1 MRLSLALPALLAGMR
16 LRLLAGI
23 LLACACATAL
33 AQGTATPAAAAPSAP
48 VGLWRTIDD
57 NTGKPSALVR
67 IVEVGGEY
75 IGRVEKI
82 FPGITD
88 DPHPTC
94 DDCQGARKGQPV
106 LGMTILWGMHRSR
119 DQAGE
124 EYSGGEIL
132 DPQNGHIYHC
142 LMTMADSGKKLRVR
156 GYYLVTLFGRTQVWE
171 REE

>member
-1 MRLSLALPALLAGMR
+1 MRLSLARSRLYLNTGTAF
-16 LRLLAGI
+16 LRLFACIVLSCVSLA
-23 LLACACATAL
+23 AH
-33 AQGTATPAAAAPSAP
+33 AQGMVVQNTPA
-48 VGLWRTIDD
+48 GLWRTIDD

-67 IVEVGGEY
+67 IVEAGGEY

-82 FPGITD
+82 FPGISD
-88 DPHPTC
+88 DPNPTC
-94 DDCQGARKGQPV
+94 DDCEGARKSQPV

-142 LMTMADSGKKLRVR
+142 LMTMADGGKKLRVR